1 VHDQDRTLERQ
12 SKALEVPLD
21 QLLQAERMGLAVNVD
36 DQELVDLLQQIPRL
50 GDSQR
55 NALKT
60 VLRDML
66 KLSELE
72 SVLKR
77 H

>member
-1 VHDQDRTLERQ
+1 M
-12 SKALEVPLD
+12 D